1 MFLPLAESII
11 DILRYGYFYL
21 LKAGQSVK
29 EMDKY
34 RVVIADDH
42 DLVRRGLRMVLGED
56 SSMHIVGDV
65 ADGLSLLK
73 TIGSL
78 PVDLVLLNMFMPG
91 LGGIEVVPEILRLQ
105 PEAKIVVLTS
115 HKNEQ
120 YLCTALTAGAKGYL
134 LKEDSDGLIV
144 PSLHRVLQG
153 EVVISP
159 SFPKVFFEDLL
170 GACRERLAVNK
181 HHLSPRERQ
190 VLQFVCEG
198 YTNKSTGEKLHIS
211 KRTVEHHRASLMKK
225 LHVKKTADLVT
236 YAINEGYLSR

>member
-1 MFLPLAESII
+1 
-11 DILRYGYFYL
+11 
-21 LKAGQSVK
+21 
-29 EMDKY
+29 
-34 RVVIADDH
+34 
-42 DLVRRGLRMVLGED
+42 MVLGED
-56 SSMHIVGDV
+56 SSMHLVGEV

-73 TIGSL
+73 VIATL

-91 LGGIEVVPEILRLQ
+91 LGGIEAVPEILRLH
-105 PEAKIVVLTS
+105 PDVKIVVLTT

-120 YLCTALTAGAKGYL
+120 YLCTALAAGVKGYL
-134 LKEDSDGLIV
+134 LKEDPDELIL

-153 EVVISP
+153 ELVLSP
-159 SFPKVFFEDLL
+159 CFAEVFFDDWQE
-170 GACRERLAVNK
+170 ACRQRMDVNK

-198 YTNKSTGEKLHIS
+198 HTNKITGEKLHIS

-236 YAINEGYLSR
+236 YAINEGYISR

>member
-1 MFLPLAESII
+1 MVWVFLPSACGGGLP
-11 DILRYGYFYL
+11 
-21 LKAGQSVK
+21 
-29 EMDKY
+29 EMEAY
-34 RVVIADDH
+34 QVIIADDH

-56 SSMHIVGDV
+56 PSMHIVGEV
-65 ADGLSLLK
+65 SDGLALLK
-73 TIGSL
+73 AIGSRS
-78 PVDLVLLNMFMPG
+78 VDIVLLNMFMPG
-91 LGGIEVVPEILRLQ
+91 LGGIEAVPEILRLQ
-105 PEAKIVVLTS
+105 PEVKIVILTT

-120 YLCTALTAGAKGYL
+120 YLCTALSKGVRGYL
-134 LKEDSDGLIV
+134 LKEDSDTLIL

-159 SFPKVFFEDLL
+159 CFAEVFFDDLA
-170 GACRERLAVNK
+170 GACRDRMAVDK

-198 YTNKSTGEKLHIS
+198 HTNKVTGEKLHIS

-236 YAINEGYLSR
+236 YAINEGYISR